1 MNDTAVTDVGATNP
15 TVLFI
20 FFYAKFTNIIMK
32 KEVSE
37 ACRNSSMLKNTTFL
51 ME

>member
-15 TVLFI
+15 TIL